1 MKLLLIFISIL
12 LFTSCATT
20 KQPIKPMETYDS
32 TIEKP
37 SISSI
42 VIPIIFDPKDIEN
55 LLNKKISGT
64 LYEDNDMSD
73 DGLMMKA
80 VKSKPISI
88 KLSGLS
94 MEYRVPIKLDITKD
108 IKISNIKTEGEI
120 AINFKTDIH
129 IKENWTIEPQT
140 TITGYDWIEA
150 PKVKT
155 SIVDLPV
162 KYIANILMNK
172 FKNELCL
179 GIDNNIKK
187 NVDIK
192 GQVDDMWKM
201 LQDPVKVNEEYNSWM
216 KLTPQTI
223 TMTPLFNKG
232 NALQTMLSVTTI
244 SEVSVGSPSV
254 FRSNTIVP
262 PFKFASASGDEFN
275 INIDINIPIE
285 EAQKI
290 AKRQMVGQEFG
301 EGNKKVKVIDI
312 ALYGQGS
319 KMIIN
324 AAFLGS
330 YKGSL
335 FIYGTPVFNP
345 EKNAVEFTDLDY
357 DLETK
362 NFMLKSAKWLF
373 SKTILNRL
381 KENMVFPLES
391 NLNTMKQTIAKEYSD
406 YDVNS
411 NVKMKCN
418 LQTIQ
423 VESVKLIPGNIRVK
437 VSSKGKLTVNFVA
450 H

>member
-1 MKLLLIFISIL
+1 MKSIL
-12 LFTSCATT
+12 IGITFIFLTACGTT
-20 KQPIKPMETYDS
+20 KQPLKPMESYDNS
-32 TIEKP
+32 IEKP

-42 VIPIIFDPKDIEN
+42 VIPITFDPKDIEN
-55 LLNKKISGT
+55 LLNKKITGT
-64 LYEDNDMSD
+64 LYEDNDMSG

-80 VKSKPISI
+80 VKSQPISI
-88 KLSGLS
+88 KLSGLT

-108 IKISNIKTEGEI
+108 IKISDIKTEGEI
-120 AINFKTDIH
+120 AINFKTDLH
-129 IKENWTIEPQT
+129 IKENWTVEPQT
-140 TITGYDWIEA
+140 TISGYDWIVA

-155 SIVDLPV
+155 SIVDLPI

-172 FKNELCL
+172 FKDELCS
-179 GIDNNIKK
+179 GIDNNIRK

-192 GQVDDMWKM
+192 SQIDELWKT
-201 LQDPVKVNEEYNSWM
+201 LQNPVKVNEEYNSWM
-216 KLTPQTI
+216 KLTPLTI

-244 SEVSVGSPSV
+244 SEVSVGSQNA
-254 FRSNTIVP
+254 FRENTVVP
-262 PFKFASASGDEFN
+262 AFKFASASGDEFN
-275 INIDINIPIE
+275 INLDINIPLE

-301 EGNKKVKVIDI
+301 EGNKKVKIIDI

-335 FIYGTPVFNP
+335 FIYGSPVFNAQ
-345 EKNAVEFTDLDY
+345 KNAVEFSDLDF

-373 SKTILNRL
+373 SKKILNKL

-391 NLNTMKQTIAKEYSD
+391 NLNTMKQTIAKEYSE

-423 VESVKLIPGNIRVK
+423 VESVKLVPNNIKVK
-437 VSSKGKLTVNFVA
+437 VTSKGKLAVNLKGF
-450 H
+450 